1 MKLFAWQERAA
12 QSAESKSG
20 WGLFAAPGT
29 GKTLAALNIA
39 RREGLEPVV
48 IAPKAVKP
56 QWQQEGVQQCFHY
69 EQLLNKQR
77 LKDVLVELQR
87 GRRCLIVDEGHRIA
101 NPTTKTTRAILAL
114 ARHAHKRL
122 DLTGTPT
129 ANSPA
134 DLYCQMK
141 FLQPDAEIEPRRTF
155 MERYMVPNV
164 GLASR
169 IRGNPFIPM
178 RNPDGTIRLR
188 NMGELLERLKGYGTF
203 LNDDEVEQLPERTF
217 VVRECEP
224 SKELKKAHKEL
235 LSQYTTQVNGV
246 ELSAE
251 NAAVLA
257 TRLLRLASGLG
268 EKNENELLF
277 PNPKINQVLGD
288 LEQFANEGKVIL
300 WSVWTAERELLRL
313 KLDTL
318 GVRHTSD
325 PEAFKTQ
332 PELKVLVGSPKQ
344 HGTGLNLQCARYQLW
359 LSRTWSLVERE
370 QGLRRNFRVGQTEK
384 THVVDYVTSSTI
396 DARALNALENKTDLL
411 NLIIKGKL

>member
-1 MKLFAWQERAA
+1 
-12 QSAESKSG
+12 
-20 WGLFAAPGT
+20 LFAAPGT
-29 GKTLAALNIA
+29 GKTLAALNIT

-48 IAPKAVKP
+48 ISPKAVKP

-69 EQLLNKQR
+69 EQLLNEQR
-77 LKDVLVELQR
+77 LQELLTELKR

-101 NPTTKTTRAILAL
+101 NPTTKTTRTILAL

-134 DLYCQMK
+134 DLYCQLK
-141 FLQPDAEIEPRRTF
+141 FLQPDAQLEHRRAF
-155 MERYMVPNV
+155 MERYMVPNA
-164 GLASR
+164 GLSSR
-169 IRGNPFIPM
+169 IRGNPFIAM
-178 RNPDGTIRLR
+178 RNLDGTIRLR
-188 NMGELLERLKGYGTF
+188 NMEELLGRLKGYGTF
-203 LNDDEVEQLPERTF
+203 LNDGEMEQLPERTF
-217 VVRECEP
+217 AVRECTP

-235 LSQYTTQVNGV
+235 LAQQTTRVDGV

-251 NAAVLA
+251 NTAVLA

-268 EKNENELLF
+268 AKDENEHLF
-277 PNPKINQVLGD
+277 PNPK
-288 LEQFANEGKVIL
+288 LEQLLSDLDQFLNEGKAIV
-300 WSVWTAERELLRL
+300 WSVWTAERELLKG
-313 KLDTL
+313 KLDAL

-325 PEAFKTQ
+325 PEAFKTD

-396 DARALNALENKTDLL
+396 DARALNVLENKADLL
-411 NLIIKGKL
+411 ELIIKGKL